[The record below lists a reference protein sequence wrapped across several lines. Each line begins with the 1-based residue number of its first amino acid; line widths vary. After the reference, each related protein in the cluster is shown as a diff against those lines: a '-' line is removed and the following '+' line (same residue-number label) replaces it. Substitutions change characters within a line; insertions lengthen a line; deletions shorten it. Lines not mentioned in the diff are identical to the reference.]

1 MAKFSYRAVDA
12 EGKSIN
18 GVVEAETSGS
28 ATQMIQSQHLYITF
42 LQETKSRSGFS
53 LPSMKA
59 KIKPEE
65 VVQFA
70 WQFATMI
77 DSGIPL
83 LKSLDILRIQAKN
96 PSFQEVITQL
106 SQDVENGLP
115 LGESMSRHPQVFS
128 NLFVNMVK
136 AAEVGG
142 LLDQVLMRVAKF
154 TEADLEIRQKIKSSL
169 MYPVMVLVFAVIL
182 VGAMFT
188 FVLPTFKGIFA
199 GMNIEMPATT
209 KFVFAVSD
217 IATGYWYIPVMVIAA
232 TIFFYKKLVATKK
245 GQFQVDAVKLRLPI
259 VGDML
264 LKMAVSRFTKTLGV
278 LVASG
283 VPLIRCLEIVG
294 ETTGNVVIETSLAR
308 VRTSVLEGQ
317 KLSVPIAATGL
328 FPSMVA
334 HMIDVGEESG
344 RLSEMLVKVSEFY
357 EKEVENAIKGMTS
370 MIEPAL
376 IIFMGGL
383 VGFIAISIM
392 SPMFSLVGSIK

>member
-1 MAKFSYRAVDA
+1 MARYSYKAVDG
-12 EGKSIN
+12 EGRSIS
-18 GVVEAETSGS
+18 GVIDADSS
-28 ATQMIQSQHLYITF
+28 AMATQMLQSQRLYIVA
-42 LQETKSRSGFS
+42 LNESKGASGFS
-53 LPSMKA
+53 MPSFKA

-65 VVQFA
+65 IVQFA

-83 LKSLDILRIQAKN
+83 LKSLDILRTQAKN
-96 PSFQEVITQL
+96 PSFQEVIAQL
-106 SQDVENGLP
+106 SQDVENGMP
-115 LGESMSRHPQVFS
+115 LGDSMAKHPRVFS
-128 NLFVNMVK
+128 NLFVNMVR

-142 LLDQVLMRVAKF
+142 LLDQVLLRVAKF
-154 TEADLEIRQKIKSSL
+154 TEDDLEVRQKIKASL
-169 MYPVMVLVFAVIL
+169 MYPVMVLVFAVVL

-209 KFVFAVSD
+209 KFVFACSD
-217 IATGYWYIPVMVIAA
+217 VATKYWYIPMMLIVAGVL
-232 TIFFYKKLVATKK
+232 FFRQLVSTKK
-245 GQFQVDAVKLRLPI
+245 GKFQLDTFKLKMPL

-294 ETTGNVVIETSLAR
+294 ETTGNVVIETSLDR
-308 VRTSVLEGQ
+308 VRASVLEGQ

-357 EKEVENAIKGMTS
+357 EKEVSNAIKGLTS

-392 SPMFSLVGSIK
+392 SPMFTLVGSIK